1 LIGQRWLALI
11 VLFVARGSMGYQF
24 QSVASL
30 ASPIDSEF
38 RIGYAA
44 IGTLIGLYTIP
55 GAFLSLPGGLFGVRF
70 GDRAVCLAGLLLM
83 IGGGLLTCVGGDSV
97 LPLTAGRLISGAGAI
112 LFNLVLTKMA
122 TDWFAGRE
130 IVFAMGTL
138 MSSWPFG
145 IALGLIVQGRI
156 AEVAG
161 WRTSMAVAALFCLF
175 SLVLVL
181 TLYRPPPEV
190 QTAPV
195 AKGGTWWNPPD
206 RASLRSLLV
215 ACVAWG
221 FFNLGLIVLLCFGAG
236 LLAQRGRTMLDA
248 AAVTSIPL
256 WIAILS
262 IPIGGYIV
270 QRSKAP
276 GLLAGMSY
284 LAAAAALVGLCL
296 DAWPLLAC
304 IVFGLAIGPG
314 PGAIMALPSRVLRP
328 EHRITGLGIFG
339 SLYAVIV
346 GIGPWLAGRLAEAA
360 HTPVA
365 ALLLG
370 AALFAA
376 CVPLMILFEAT
387 VRRPE
392 TPPT

>member
-1 LIGQRWLALI
+1 
-11 VLFVARGSMGYQF
+11 M
-24 QSVASL
+24 
-30 ASPIDSEF
+30 
-38 RIGYAA
+38 
-44 IGTLIGLYTIP
+44 
-55 GAFLSLPGGLFGVRF
+55 
-70 GDRAVCLAGLLLM
+70 
-83 IGGGLLTCVGGDSV
+83 
-97 LPLTAGRLISGAGAI
+97 
-112 LFNLVLTKMA
+112 
-122 TDWFAGRE
+122 
-130 IVFAMGTL
+130 
-138 MSSWPFG
+138 
-145 IALGLIVQGRI
+145 
-156 AEVAG
+156 
-161 WRTSMAVAALFCLF
+161 
-175 SLVLVL
+175 
-181 TLYRPPPEV
+181 
-190 QTAPV
+190 
-195 AKGGTWWNPPD
+195 
-206 RASLRSLLV
+206 LV

-221 FFNLGLIVLLCFGAG
+221 FFNLGLIVLLSFGAG

-270 QRSKAP
+270 QRSKVP

-370 AALFAA
+370 AVLFAA